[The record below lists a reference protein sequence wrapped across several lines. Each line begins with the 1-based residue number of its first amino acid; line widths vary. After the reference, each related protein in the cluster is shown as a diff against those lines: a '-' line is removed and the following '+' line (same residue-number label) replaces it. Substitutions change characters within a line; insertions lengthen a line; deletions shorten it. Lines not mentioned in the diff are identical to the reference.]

1 MVGMGSINGWAAGA
15 ATTALGLHQY
25 YKGKRMRDKNK
36 RPTYEIPQEIQQN
49 LSQAQ
54 QMALQGIPEEQKQQY
69 LTNLQ
74 RGSAQALAS
83 SGSRRGG
90 LAGIAGINQQQN
102 DAYGNLM
109 SMDAQA
115 RFQNQGVLM
124 GQRQAMADYRDQAF
138 QVNKMNPY
146 YEKEAEGLAMQGAGQ
161 QNIGNSFQIAQ
172 GKGGTEGSDNPYNN
186 GKQGQGGQG
195 QMTSEYW
202 NQKSQNG
209 GMKNYNSN
217 SYNGF
222 GDYNYDG
229 GTQYGGYG

>member
-1 MVGMGSINGWAAGA
+1 MTNQISNWAGGGA
-15 ATTALGLHQY
+15 STTLGAVQLAY
-25 YKGKRMRDKNK
+25 GLYKQKRNK

-49 LSQAQ
+49 LNQAQ

-115 RFQNQGVLM
+115 RAQNQGILM
-124 GQRQAMADYRDQAF
+124 GQRQTMADYRDQAF
-138 QVNKMNPY
+138 QINKSNPY
-146 YEKEAEGLAMQGAGQ
+146 YEQTAQNNAMIGAGMQNMSQGFQAGNTGGSGGYENSGGKQ
-161 QNIGNSFQIAQ
+161 QQGQQVNPASGNQYFTPNKYSMTGMNNYNPNSQ
-172 GKGGTEGSDNPYNN
+172 EGALINDNP
-186 GKQGQGGQG
+186 
-195 QMTSEYW
+195 T
-202 NQKSQNG
+202 
-209 GMKNYNSN
+209 N
-217 SYNGF
+217 SY
-222 GDYNYDG
+222 
-229 GTQYGGYG
+229 GYV